1 MKRISYGLLFE
12 LLAYLIIVSSA
23 EYQESLD
30 AALYLAVI
38 PEVLAK
44 VFYVWG
50 VIDIV
55 NYYRNQKKV

>member
-12 LLAYLIIVSSA
+12 FLAYFVVSSSA
-23 EYQESLD
+23 EYKESID
-30 AALYLAVI
+30 AAIYLAVI